1 MFFTIFGGPPISADP
16 YIIATGSPLP
26 LAPAVLSSAPYQL
39 PPPTPHGSLWRRR
52 FNLELLMN
60 SIGNVQVGILVLLFS
75 YDSCGINILWCF
87 AAITL
92 MFNDH
97 LEWLWWAARGSQP
110 VFSIFCALDL
120 CVIWC
125 AEVRG
130 GPRRDKS
137 DKLKLTFP
145 DPAPQLAAGTQRSAL
160 FVQFVQFARCG
171 CYK

>member
-1 MFFTIFGGPPISADP
+1 MFNPISGPFKQTFILYDFYTLYCRGPPISADL
-16 YIIATGSPLP
+16 IILRQDRP
-26 LAPAVLSSAPYQL
+26 LATAVLSSAPAS
-39 PPPTPHGSLWRRR
+39 PPTPHGSLLRRR

-60 SIGNVQVGILVLLFS
+60 SIGIVQVGILVLLFS

-125 AEVRG
+125 AEVRAAINQTG
-130 GPRRDKS
+130 WNWHFPTPPRS
-137 DKLKLTFP
+137 SQP
-145 DPAPQLAAGTQRSAL
+145 
-160 FVQFVQFARCG
+160 C
-171 CYK
+171 